1 MVEGASVAGVTAG
14 ASTPQWIIVGF
25 LERLKGLWKG
35 DIIEV
40 SFYR

>member
-14 ASTPQWIIVGF
+14 ASTPQWIIAGF
-25 LERLKGLWKG
+25 LERLKELWKG
-35 DIIEV
+35 DTIEV

>member
-14 ASTPQWIIVGF
+14 ASTPQWIIAGF
-25 LERLKGLWKG
+25 LECLKELWKC
-35 DIIEV
+35 DTIEV

>member
-14 ASTPQWIIVGF
+14 ASTPQWIIAGF
-25 LERLKGLWKG
+25 IERLKERWECDK
-35 DIIEV
+35 IEV

>member
-14 ASTPQWIIVGF
+14 ASTPQWIIDGF
-25 LERLKGLWKG
+25 LERLKELWQC
-35 DIIEV
+35 DTIEV